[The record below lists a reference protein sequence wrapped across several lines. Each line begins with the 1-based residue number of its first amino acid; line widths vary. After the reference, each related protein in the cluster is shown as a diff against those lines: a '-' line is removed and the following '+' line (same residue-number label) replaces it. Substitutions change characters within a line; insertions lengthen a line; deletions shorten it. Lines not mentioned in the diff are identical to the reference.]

1 MREMT
6 QLQAR
11 LFKAVLDRVRL
22 MIGEVN
28 DVFVQRMQPKAEVLG
43 SLF

>member
-28 DVFVQRMQPKAEVLG
+28 DVLAQRMQPKAEALG
-43 SLF
+43 